1 MISRESSQINKNNVG
16 QSITLF
22 GWVNKRR
29 DHGGVIFIDLRSSN
43 EILQIVFHPENKK
56 IFKIADDLRNEF
68 VVMVEGLVKDRSKEN
83 INEDLLSGSFE
94 VIAENIEVLNKSKTP
109 PFVIND
115 KDVNEDQRLKYR
127 YLDLRGSRLQSTLIL
142 RSKLIEKIREFFY
155 TNKFIDIETPI
166 LTKTTP
172 EGARDYLVPSRVNPG
187 QFFALPQSPQIF
199 KQTLMIGGINRYFQ
213 IARCFRDE
221 DLRADRQ
228 PEFTQLDVEIAFSTE
243 DMIKELIESLFTK
256 IFNEIL
262 NVSKIH
268 FERLSYDESM
278 MKYGCDKPDLRNPI
292 CMYDIKSIVQDV
304 EFKVFSDLVNNTDSK
319 IVALRAPGGCD
330 LSRKEIDELTEL
342 AKNSGAK
349 GLAYIK
355 CENLNDY
362 DTGIV
367 SPIKKFLNESVI
379 KEIINLVGA
388 ENNDVI
394 FFSSDNGK
402 IVDASMTVII
412 KELGKKLN
420 LLEDGWKFVWI
431 DDYPLFDKLD
441 NGDPTSVHHP
451 FTAPVNDEDLD
462 QVDIFDIKSKAYDL
476 VLNGHEIG
484 GGSIRIHKPEV
495 QQKVFK
501 LLKLSDSEVSNK
513 FGFFID
519 ALSYGCPPHGGIAFG
534 IDRLVM
540 LLSDSKSIRDVI
552 AFPKTQSSACLLTD
566 APSNVTDSQLEEL
579 SLKKEIKE
587 DD

>member
-330 LSRKEIDELTEL
+330 LSRKEIDDLTEL

-402 IVDASMTVII
+402 IVDASMTVVI

-420 LLEDGWKFVWI
+420 LLEDEWKFVWI

>member
-127 YLDLRGSRLQSTLIL
+127 YLDIRGSRLQSTLIL

-292 CMYDIKSIVQDV
+292 CMYDIKNIVQDV

-330 LSRKEIDELTEL
+330 LSRKEIDDLTEL

-355 CENLNDY
+355 CENINDY

-579 SLKKEIKE
+579 SLKKEMKE

>member
-262 NVSKIH
+262 NVTKIH

>member
-1 MISRESSQINKNNVG
+1 MISLESSQINKNNVG

-68 VVMVEGLVKDRSKEN
+68 VVMVEGIVKDRSKEN

-127 YLDLRGSRLQSTLIL
+127 YLDLRGSRLQSTLTL
-142 RSKLIEKIREFFY
+142 RSKLIENIRYFFY

-228 PEFTQLDVEIAFSTE
+228 PEFTQLDIEIAFSTE

-262 NVSKIH
+262 NISEIN

-292 CMYDIKSIVQDV
+292 CMYDIKNIVQDV
-304 EFKVFSDLVNNTDSK
+304 EFKVFSDLVNDLDSK
-319 IVALRAPGGCD
+319 IVALRAPGGCN
-330 LSRKEIDELTEL
+330 LSRKEIDDLTEL
-342 AKNSGAK
+342 AKSSGAK

-355 CENLNDY
+355 CENLNNY
-362 DTGIV
+362 DTGII

-388 ENNDVI
+388 ENNDLI
-394 FFSSDNGK
+394 FFSSDNRK

-420 LLEDGWKFVWI
+420 LIENEWKFVWI

-451 FTAPVNDEDLD
+451 FTAPANDEDLD

-476 VLNGHEIG
+476 VLNGNEIG

-566 APSNVTDSQLEEL
+566 APSDVTDSQLEEL

-587 DD
+587 DE

>member
-127 YLDLRGSRLQSTLIL
+127 YLDIRGSRLQSTLIL

-199 KQTLMIGGINRYFQ
+199 KQTLMIGGINKYFQ

-292 CMYDIKSIVQDV
+292 CMYDIKNIVQDV

-330 LSRKEIDELTEL
+330 LSRKEIDDLTEL

-355 CENLNDY
+355 CENINDY

-579 SLKKEIKE
+579 SLKNEIKE

>member
-292 CMYDIKSIVQDV
+292 CMYDIKNIVQDV

-330 LSRKEIDELTEL
+330 LSRKEIDDLTEL

-355 CENLNDY
+355 CENINDY

-579 SLKKEIKE
+579 SLKNEIKE

>member
-1 MISRESSQINKNNVG
+1 MISLESSQINKNNVG

-68 VVMVEGLVKDRSKEN
+68 VVMVEGIVKDRSKEN

-127 YLDLRGSRLQSTLIL
+127 YLDLRGSRLQSTLTL
-142 RSKLIEKIREFFY
+142 RSKLIENIRDFFY

-228 PEFTQLDVEIAFSTE
+228 PEFTQLDIEIAFSTE

-262 NVSKIH
+262 NISEIN

-292 CMYDIKSIVQDV
+292 CMYDIKNIVQDV
-304 EFKVFSDLVNNTDSK
+304 EFKVFSDLVNDLDSK
-319 IVALRAPGGCD
+319 IVALRAPGGCN
-330 LSRKEIDELTEL
+330 LSRKEIDDLTEL
-342 AKNSGAK
+342 AKSSGAK

-355 CENLNDY
+355 CENLNNY
-362 DTGIV
+362 DTGII

-388 ENNDVI
+388 ENNDLI
-394 FFSSDNGK
+394 FFSSDNRK

-420 LLEDGWKFVWI
+420 LIENEWKFVWI

-451 FTAPVNDEDLD
+451 FTAPANDEDLD

-476 VLNGHEIG
+476 VLNGNEIG

-566 APSNVTDSQLEEL
+566 APSDVTDSQLEEL

-587 DD
+587 DE

>member
-1 MISRESSQINKNNVG
+1 
-16 QSITLF
+16 
-22 GWVNKRR
+22 
-29 DHGGVIFIDLRSSN
+29 
-43 EILQIVFHPENKK
+43 
-56 IFKIADDLRNEF
+56 
-68 VVMVEGLVKDRSKEN
+68 
-83 INEDLLSGSFE
+83 
-94 VIAENIEVLNKSKTP
+94 
-109 PFVIND
+109 
-115 KDVNEDQRLKYR
+115 
-127 YLDLRGSRLQSTLIL
+127 
-142 RSKLIEKIREFFY
+142 
-155 TNKFIDIETPI
+155 
-166 LTKTTP
+166 
-172 EGARDYLVPSRVNPG
+172 
-187 QFFALPQSPQIF
+187 
-199 KQTLMIGGINRYFQ
+199 
-213 IARCFRDE
+213 
-221 DLRADRQ
+221 
-228 PEFTQLDVEIAFSTE
+228 
-243 DMIKELIESLFTK
+243 
-256 IFNEIL
+256 
-262 NVSKIH
+262 
-268 FERLSYDESM
+268 
-278 MKYGCDKPDLRNPI
+278 
-292 CMYDIKSIVQDV
+292 MYDIKSVVQDV
-304 EFKVFSDLVNNTDSK
+304 EFKVFSDLVNDPDSK
-319 IVALRAPGGCD
+319 IVALRAPGGCG
-330 LSRKEIDELTEL
+330 LSRKEIDDLTEL
-342 AKNSGAK
+342 ARNSGAK

-355 CENLNDY
+355 CENINDY

-420 LLEDGWKFVWI
+420 LLEDGWRFVWI

-540 LLSDSKSIRDVI
+540 LLSDTKSIRDVI

-579 SLKKEIKE
+579 SLKKEMKE

>member
-262 NVSKIH
+262 NVTKIH

-330 LSRKEIDELTEL
+330 LSRKEIDDLTEL
-342 AKNSGAK
+342 ARNSGAK

-355 CENLNDY
+355 CENINDY

-402 IVDASMTVII
+402 IVDASMTVVI

-420 LLEDGWKFVWI
+420 LLEDEWKFVWI

-462 QVDIFDIKSKAYDL
+462 RVDIFDIKSKAYDL
-476 VLNGHEIG
+476 VLNGNEIG

-579 SLKKEIKE
+579 SLKKEINE

>member
-262 NVSKIH
+262 NVTKIH

-319 IVALRAPGGCD
+319 IVALRAPGGCG
-330 LSRKEIDELTEL
+330 LSRKEIDDLTEL

-355 CENLNDY
+355 CENINDY

>member
-304 EFKVFSDLVNNTDSK
+304 EFKVFSDLVNNKDSK

-330 LSRKEIDELTEL
+330 LSRKEIDDLTEL

-394 FFSSDNGK
+394 FFSSDNQK

>member
-127 YLDLRGSRLQSTLIL
+127 YLDIRGSRLQSTLIL

-330 LSRKEIDELTEL
+330 LSRKEIDDLTEL

-355 CENLNDY
+355 CENINDY